1 MIYMSKTTFIL
12 LGVTYYIATI
22 IVIVVVLNMINKKE
36 RQKYAKYISALERDK
51 NLIISASIL
60 TELNKVEPLINNTD
74 AKEIYNEWQR
84 RFKEIKDI
92 EVPKISDAL
101 LEIEDLFN
109 ETKYKELKKKIA
121 EVELDI
127 CYVKTKSN
135 FLLEEIR
142 GITLS
147 EERNRETITK
157 LKASYREIL
166 NKYNN
171 NREEFLQV
179 SSPIELQFENVD
191 KLFSAFENAM
201 EKNVY
206 QEVGKIVKA
215 IDDTIGNLKIVIEEA
230 PSILL
235 MGKKLIPN
243 KINAIMKTKEKME
256 KEGYNLEYLN
266 LDYNITEANKKL
278 TDIFQRLNVLNLE
291 DSIFELKTILDYFES
306 TDNDFDKERI
316 AKKIFEDYSRTILVK
331 VTKLNKINN
340 DLYQKLD
347 DIKYSYDLTNEDVY
361 VIEEIHDE
369 LKQIREKYDEI
380 IELHRSKKSYFAK
393 LGKDMENLNV
403 ELTKTEEKLERALR
417 TIGSLKEDELRAREQ
432 LDEIKDI
439 LTKSKNQIRSFN
451 LPVVP
456 ENYYVE
462 LSEATEAIDEIIKEL
477 EKTPISIKIL
487 NTRVDTARDLVFK
500 VYNTAKETIKT
511 AKMAETAIVY
521 GNRYRIDKEV
531 DVGLTKAEIAFY
543 KGNFKNALENAI
555 NAINIIEP
563 GIHKRL
569 MEEYR

>member
-1 MIYMSKTTFIL
+1 MSKTTFIL
-12 LGVTYYIATI
+12 LGITYYIVTI

-36 RQKYAKYISALERDK
+36 RQKYAKEIQALERDK

-60 TELNKVEPLINNTD
+60 SELNKVEPLVNNTD
-74 AKEIYNEWQR
+74 SKEMFSEWQR
-84 RFKEIKDI
+84 RFKEIKDV
-92 EVPKISDAL
+92 EVPKITDAL
-101 LEIEDLFN
+101 LEIEELFN
-109 ETKYKELKKKIA
+109 DTNYKELKKKIA
-121 EVELDI
+121 EVEMDI

-147 EERNRETITK
+147 EERNRDTITK
-157 LKASYREIL
+157 LKVSYREIL

-171 NREEFLQV
+171 NQNDFTLV

-191 KLFSAFENAM
+191 KLFSAFEVAM
-201 EKNVY
+201 EKNAY

-230 PSILL
+230 PSIIL

-243 KINAIMKTKEKME
+243 KISAILKTKEKME

-266 LDYNITEANKKL
+266 LDYNIAEANKKL

-347 DIKYSYDLTNEDVY
+347 DIKYSYDLTNEDVS
-361 VIEEIHDE
+361 VIGEIALE
-369 LKQIREKYDEI
+369 LKEIRDKYDEI
-380 IELHRSKKSYFAK
+380 IELHRSKQSYFAK

-403 ELTKTEEKLERALR
+403 SLTKTEEKLERALR

-439 LTKSKNQIRSFN
+439 LLKSKNQIRGFK
-451 LPVVP
+451 LPLIP
-456 ENYYVE
+456 ENYFVE

-477 EKTPISIKIL
+477 ERTPISIRVL

-500 VYNTAKETIKT
+500 VYNTSKETVKT
-511 AKMAETAIVY
+511 AKMAETAIMY
-521 GNRYRIDKEV
+521 GNRYRVNKEV
-531 DVGLTKAEIAFY
+531 DLGLTRAEVAFY
-543 KGNFKNALENAI
+543 RGNFKNALENAI
-555 NAINIIEP
+555 SAINIIEP

>member
-1 MIYMSKTTFIL
+1 MSKTTFIL
-12 LGVTYYIATI
+12 MGITYYIATVI
-22 IVIVVVLNMINKKE
+22 ILVVVLNWMGRKE
-36 RQKYAKYISALERDK
+36 RGKYAKEIQALERDK
-51 NLIISASIL
+51 NLIISAGIL
-60 TELNKVEPLINNTD
+60 SELNKVEPLINNTD
-74 AKEIYNEWQR
+74 SKEIFTEWQR
-84 RFKEIKDI
+84 RFKEIKDV
-92 EVPKISDAL
+92 EVPKITDAL

-109 ETKYKELKKKIA
+109 ERLYKELKKKIA

-147 EERNRETITK
+147 EERNRDTITK

-166 NKYNN
+166 NKYHNSQAD
-171 NREEFLQV
+171 FASV
-179 SSPIELQFENVD
+179 AKPIELQFENVN
-191 KLFSAFENAM
+191 KLFSAFESAMDKNA
-201 EKNVY
+201 Y

-243 KINAIMKTKEKME
+243 KIGQITKTKEKME

-266 LDYNITEANKKL
+266 LDYNIAEANKKIA
-278 TDIFQRLNVLNLE
+278 DVFQRLNVLNLE

-316 AKKIFEDYSRTILVK
+316 AKKIFEDYSRTILIK

-347 DIKYSYDLTNEDVY
+347 DIKYSYDLTNEDVS
-361 VIEEIHDE
+361 VIGEIARELKSIHD
-369 LKQIREKYDEI
+369 RYDEI

-403 ELTKTEEKLERALR
+403 TLTKTEEKLERALR

-439 LTKSKNQIRSFN
+439 LMKSKAQIRSYR
-451 LPVVP
+451 LPIIP
-456 ENYYVE
+456 ENYFIE
-462 LSEATEAIDEIIKEL
+462 ISEATEAIDEIIKEL
-477 EKTPISIKIL
+477 EHTPISIRVL

-500 VYNTAKETIKT
+500 VYNTSKEIVKT
-511 AKMAETAIVY
+511 AKMAETAIMY
-521 GNRYRIDKEV
+521 GNRYRVNKEV
-531 DVGLTKAEIAFY
+531 DLGLSKAESAFY
-543 KGNFKNALENAI
+543 KGNFKSSLENAI